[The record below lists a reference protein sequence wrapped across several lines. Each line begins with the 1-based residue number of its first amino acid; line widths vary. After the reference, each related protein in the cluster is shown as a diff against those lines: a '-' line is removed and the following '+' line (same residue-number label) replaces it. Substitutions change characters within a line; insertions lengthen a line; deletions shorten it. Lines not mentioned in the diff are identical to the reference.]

1 MQRPHVNITA
11 MNGGLNIQPPSEF
24 GTSGLLVAS
33 PVAPVAGYG
42 VAFQVKSKKQI
53 QTAFAQVGN
62 EDVLDAI
69 ISFYDEAPEG
79 TKLNILAM
87 SNVTTLAVMFDDANA
102 KKVLAS
108 GNVRLLAAIK
118 FPAGGYTPTP
128 ADGFDNDVPAAVT
141 AAQALADTWFS
152 KKKPFRAI
160 VEGYDFDGVAAT
172 AKDYANSSYR
182 NVAICVG
189 SVDDS
194 TAKATMLL
202 LGRAAGSQPQQ
213 NVGRVKS
220 GSIKVAESAV
230 LKIGSTV
237 VDDYDDDDLDTLWE
251 KRYIFPEKNQIA
263 SGYIWSD
270 DNMLTEPTDDYNSLR
285 NGRVI
290 DNAVRVAFGTYYR
303 ELKDDVDVDEDGRL
317 SPAVEKSLE
326 TAIEMDVNQVIGFQL
341 SSKKDGSANV
351 ECLVN
356 PDPVQYEALYVS
368 NGIPDPNFNL
378 LQTNKV
384 FLFVRCKPKGVLKY
398 IDVYLGFT
406 S

>member
-1 MQRPHVNITA
+1 MLRPHINITA

-33 PVAPVAGYG
+33 PIAPVAGYG
-42 VAFQVKSKKQI
+42 VSFQVKSKKQI

-62 EDVLDAI
+62 EPALAAI
-69 ISFYDEAPEG
+69 STFYDEAPEG
-79 TKLNILAM
+79 TKLVILAM
-87 SNVTTLAVMFDDANA
+87 APTTTLTQLFAEANA
-102 KKVLAS
+102 NKVLAD
-108 GNVRLLAAIK
+108 GNIRLLAAVK
-118 FPAGGYTPTP
+118 FPGASYVPTIT
-128 ADGFDNDVPAAVT
+128 DGFDDDVIAAVT
-141 AAQALADTWFS
+141 AAQTLADTWFA

-160 VEGYDFDGVAAT
+160 IEGYVFDGVAST
-172 AKDYANSSYR
+172 AKDYATSSFR

-220 GSIKVAESAV
+220 GSIKVAENAV
-230 LKIGSTV
+230 IKIGSTV
-237 VDDYDDDDLDTLWE
+237 VDNYDDADLDTLWE
-251 KRYIFPEKNQIA
+251 KRYIFPEKNQIS
-263 SGYIWSD
+263 SGYVWTD

-326 TAIEMDVNQVIGFQL
+326 TAIEMDVNLVMGFQL
-341 SSKKDGSANV
+341 SSKKDGSANI

-356 PDPVQYEALYVS
+356 PDPIQYEALYVG
-368 NGIPDPNFNL
+368 NGIPNPNFNL